1 MSQHLNSMQHG
12 DTEALPTKNIGCSKQ
27 CHVCDGTHSKTFL
40 PIIFSGAFAFLKSAC
55 FGAVLGVDINVDNC
69 DTFVNT
75 LASDA
80 NWCRRIFG
88 LKKTT
93 TYNATAFFLQLLSLR
108 LLEFKTRD
116 NKTMICECTQSSNG
130 NYRYEDP
137 LLWKVMAFRTAKR
150 GGALIAFEEVVEKH
164 NRVTQLLNE
173 Y

>member
-1 MSQHLNSMQHG
+1 M
-12 DTEALPTKNIGCSKQ
+12 
-27 CHVCDGTHSKTFL
+27 
-40 PIIFSGAFAFLKSAC
+40 
-55 FGAVLGVDINVDNC
+55 GVDINVDHC

-75 LASDA
+75 LASDV

-93 TYNATAFFLQLLSLR
+93 TYNATDFFLQLLSLR

-116 NKTMICECTQSSNG
+116 NKTMICECTQSSNR
-130 NYRYEDP
+130 NYRYKDP
-137 LLWKVMAFRTAKR
+137 LLCKGMAFRIAKH
-150 GGALIAFEEVVEKH
+150 GGAMIAFQEVVDKH